1 MKQQVSGTVVSVSR
15 QWWLKVNTKAVRL
28 GPADGAIFPHIVK
41 VAYTV
46 DGREY
51 TKRKW
56 FSAGAPVP
64 FVGGAVTVT
73 YEAEK
78 PSKATF

>member
-1 MKQQVSGTVVSVSR
+1 MKRQTNGTVVSVAR
-15 QWWLKVNTKAVRL
+15 QWWLKVNTKAVRF
-28 GPADGAIFPHIVK
+28 GPMDGAMFPHIVK
-41 VAYTV
+41 VTYQV

-56 FSAGAPVP
+56 FPAGAPVP

-73 YEAEK
+73 YEVEK

>member
-41 VAYTV
+41 VTYTV
-46 DGREY
+46 DGRE
-51 TKRKW
+51 
-56 FSAGAPVP
+56 
-64 FVGGAVTVT
+64 
-73 YEAEK
+73 
-78 PSKATF
+78 